1 MITEIKGKIPS
12 ITDLFQWEPK
22 GLSNEKISSDVTA
35 NHRLSSKLIWLNNS
49 RIRERIK
56 GSCLKQDKVTS
67 TPKDV
72 VNLFNVYELDR
83 CSQALKANF
92 ALKDC
97 LFGAVKLTIN
107 TGPDKCSYS
116 GYGVGLDSRSLISF
130 PNVDWHKNIV
140 IFRVDNSSSVHI
152 DNKKKDI
159 LVLGN
164 ARIRWYY
171 DNNRS
176 WKFYWFF
183 EIRNKICLT
192 LHYNGSKS
200 FLFVN
205 ATKMY
210 QFKAK
215 HPEIKPYMLGLQ
227 NISKDFTAN
236 NIKKGLNS
244 SVYDFPVD
252 YNIIDINDIINIHKY
267 WIKWQ
272 DIK

>member
-56 GSCLKQDKVTS
+56 ESCLKQDKVTS
-67 TPKDV
+67 TPKDLA
-72 VNLFNVYELDR
+72 NLFIVYELDR

-107 TGPDKCSYS
+107 TDPDKCSYS

-130 PNVDWHKNIV
+130 PNVDCHKNIV

-152 DNKKKDI
+152 DNKKKRY
-159 LVLGN
+159 L
-164 ARIRWYY
+164 
-171 DNNRS
+171 
-176 WKFYWFF
+176 
-183 EIRNKICLT
+183 
-192 LHYNGSKS
+192 
-200 FLFVN
+200 
-205 ATKMY
+205 
-210 QFKAK
+210 
-215 HPEIKPYMLGLQ
+215 
-227 NISKDFTAN
+227 
-236 NIKKGLNS
+236 S
-244 SVYDFPVD
+244 SR
-252 YNIIDINDIINIHKY
+252 
-267 WIKWQ
+267 
-272 DIK
+272 